1 MNKVTKFL
9 FASALSLGA
18 IPISI
23 FAFSST
29 KEVEQ
34 VKAEGQ
40 YNVGFAIKGH
50 ADVYFEETGN
60 SKVQNTKTG
69 LDGKLVHLPEL
80 YRTDTLDYRFDGW
93 YIQNT
98 DTKVTLDTVFESD
111 TTLVDRWTYT
121 PFDVDH
127 KVSSIKINNPELAVG
142 TKQGKYTA
150 SAPTVNVDGVTG
162 GTNFVL
168 YKGLNKS
175 GDPLEGDEE
184 VEIGKNY
191 SAVTTLT
198 LKSGFKFDDQ
208 LFPTAT
214 NGLCAD
220 YKYRGNMWLTRWSTS
235 ATQIEVV
242 INFVHSDDYYFTQ
255 QPESREFEN
264 YTEYHYWYSVSDQ
277 LNDGLIGVDLQY
289 YEDSSWNLFGP
300 ATMVVSPY
308 ANKTYTFRLVA
319 KHEHGNVYSEPWTVT
334 WSVLNPTI
342 DNLMLGVNT
351 PQNGETPNYTVTK
364 SDNRFNLAQIKDSNT
379 QNGVKWTGSTSG
391 DLTVNSSTF
400 NNSEDYTVSIKL
412 VAQEGYAFNV
422 ANLVATINA
431 RSAEISGDSEAVT
444 ISYTFEK
451 AAQIKH
457 KVYFI
462 CGLHGS
468 GSMDSI
474 EVVQGAEYTLPES
487 TFTPDT
493 NYQFAAWSVEGEL
506 KKPGDAIVINS
517 DIYVFATWQA
527 SSTPASY
534 GFSVQP
540 VGGSTAVGAYI
551 TVPFEVDGGINFDQV
566 HALVYDEQT
575 GNWDALI
582 VSRDLISY
590 KDNGRIV
597 SVGLAYDQMGA
608 KLLRLIAY
616 RESIQVALSDTFVVN
631 WNIAEMSV
639 QPVGATVL
647 VGTSYTFTW
656 KTNFDARFRI
666 LRFDGE
672 DWGAI
677 GETTNSSYT
686 VTQNSEKSLI
696 YQVCAD
702 IPFKM
707 ANGST
712 NYVYD
717 VAVSQTFIVNWVE
730 AAPTEYVVN
739 YAPGEGSGSG
749 DMDYVEAGSTI
760 TLKTPQELGFLAPD
774 GKVFDAWQIN
784 GVKYDAGAS
793 YTVNADT
800 YITALW
806 KDAPVQ
812 KYTVTYKANGG
823 TGSDVV
829 VENIEAGSQYTLI
842 TFVQSGFTAPSNKE
856 FDCWKVNGVSK
867 QPGETITVNENTTV
881 LANWKDQGAEPEP
894 TYTVSF
900 SSNGGTGTMAD
911 VPEISG
917 EYTLPAN
924 GFTAPE
930 GQEFAGWKING
941 EGDLLQPGDSIEVSS
956 NVVLVAQWEDIIYHS
971 VTFDVNGGSGE
982 QDNDGSLIPDGS
994 SFELPDCTLTAPEG
1008 KEFDCWEVDGGAY
1021 NPGDFITMDSDKTIK
1036 AVWKDKAVD
1045 PVDPEPV
1052 TPTPTPS
1059 DGGGETTPEQPAKKK
1074 GCGGSVIAASALIS
1088 IVSLAGTVLL
1098 FIKRKQ
1104 D

>member
-1 MNKVTKFL
+1 MKKLTKLL
-9 FASALSLGA
+9 FAGFLALAIAPAAFLSLTSA
-18 IPISI
+18 
-23 FAFSST
+23 
-29 KEVEQ
+29 KEATQ

-127 KVSSIKINNPELAVG
+127 KVSSIKINNSELAVG
-142 TKQGKYTA
+142 TKQGEYTA

-162 GTNFVL
+162 GTTFVL

-264 YTEYHYWYSVSDQ
+264 YTEYHYWYSVSGQ

-379 QNGVKWTGSTSG
+379 QNGVKWIGSTSG
-391 DLTVNSSTF
+391 DLAVNSSTF
-400 NNSEDYTVSIKL
+400 NNSEDYTVAIKL
-412 VAQEGYAFNV
+412 VAQEGYAFDV

-451 AAQIKH
+451 ATQIKH
-457 KVYFI
+457 NVYFI

-474 EVVQGAEYTLPES
+474 EVVEGAEYTLPES

-517 DIYVFATWQA
+517 DIYVFAT
-527 SSTPASY
+527 
-534 GFSVQP
+534 
-540 VGGSTAVGAYI
+540 
-551 TVPFEVDGGINFDQV
+551 
-566 HALVYDEQT
+566 
-575 GNWDALI
+575 
-582 VSRDLISY
+582 
-590 KDNGRIV
+590 
-597 SVGLAYDQMGA
+597 
-608 KLLRLIAY
+608 
-616 RESIQVALSDTFVVN
+616 
-631 WNIAEMSV
+631 
-639 QPVGATVL
+639 
-647 VGTSYTFTW
+647 
-656 KTNFDARFRI
+656 
-666 LRFDGE
+666 
-672 DWGAI
+672 
-677 GETTNSSYT
+677 
-686 VTQNSEKSLI
+686 
-696 YQVCAD
+696 
-702 IPFKM
+702 
-707 ANGST
+707 
-712 NYVYD
+712 
-717 VAVSQTFIVNWVE
+717 
-730 AAPTEYVVN
+730 
-739 YAPGEGSGSG
+739 
-749 DMDYVEAGSTI
+749 
-760 TLKTPQELGFLAPD
+760 
-774 GKVFDAWQIN
+774 
-784 GVKYDAGAS
+784 
-793 YTVNADT
+793 
-800 YITALW
+800 
-806 KDAPVQ
+806 
-812 KYTVTYKANGG
+812 
-823 TGSDVV
+823 
-829 VENIEAGSQYTLI
+829 
-842 TFVQSGFTAPSNKE
+842 
-856 FDCWKVNGVSK
+856 
-867 QPGETITVNENTTV
+867 
-881 LANWKDQGAEPEP
+881 
-894 TYTVSF
+894 
-900 SSNGGTGTMAD
+900 
-911 VPEISG
+911 
-917 EYTLPAN
+917 
-924 GFTAPE
+924 
-930 GQEFAGWKING
+930 
-941 EGDLLQPGDSIEVSS
+941 
-956 NVVLVAQWEDIIYHS
+956 
-971 VTFDVNGGSGE
+971 
-982 QDNDGSLIPDGS
+982 
-994 SFELPDCTLTAPEG
+994 
-1008 KEFDCWEVDGGAY
+1008 
-1021 NPGDFITMDSDKTIK
+1021 
-1036 AVWKDKAVD
+1036 
-1045 PVDPEPV
+1045 
-1052 TPTPTPS
+1052 
-1059 DGGGETTPEQPAKKK
+1059 
-1074 GCGGSVIAASALIS
+1074 
-1088 IVSLAGTVLL
+1088 
-1098 FIKRKQ
+1098 
-1104 D
+1104 